1 MKKGLTK
8 EEHKELGMKLR
19 KLQGEFSSI
28 TKLFTEAYGKNALQR
43 KRAENITTAIL
54 TLRMTMDGVCSGDL
68 RSMPNDEWISNHF
81 YLGGGYKDEDL
92 LEGGGHE
99 M

>member
-1 MKKGLTK
+1 MKGMTK
-8 EEHKELGMKLR
+8 EEHKELGLKLR
-19 KLQGEFSSI
+19 KLQREFVSV
-28 TKLFTEAYGKNALQR
+28 TKLIDDRYGKSTLQR
-43 KRAENITTAIL
+43 KRSDNIAMSIL
-54 TLRMTMDGVCSGDL
+54 KLRTTMDGVCSGDL